1 MAVTFTL
8 YNFAKVKNS
17 TALPTDE
24 NITIET
30 GEFNAPVSVMA
41 PEALFKLPVASVP
54 AYNYCY
60 IQEFHRYYFITEWV
74 WNNGLWVA
82 YLTIDVL
89 ATYKTQIGA
98 ANMFILRSSAEYNPN
113 VADTMYPTLSNRTS
127 TCTLKASP
135 FYSNFNSG
143 YYVVGLINS
152 DTNTVGATNYYF
164 MSPTQ
169 FRAFMSN
176 MFTSIDY
183 MNISTAEISAN
194 LQKALINPFQYV
206 ASAMWFPFDVTA
218 DRDNAAGLRSPL
230 PIGWWSVDGSA
241 YYLGKMHH
249 SGEYTITVPKHPQSG
264 TRGKWV
270 NLAPYSTYSLEFWPW
285 GEIPL
290 DSAKLVDVET
300 LNLSYVVDYLTGVG
314 TLRVTGDT
322 GDGAIAVSVA
332 QVGVPI
338 QVAQIAMNF
347 GNLTPA
353 SGVAALLGGAALGV
367 GINNVTE
374 QIQTIVSGAKDV
386 WSTVTSGIV
395 PNAVAGGRTAS
406 AAGVLTGAAIGM
418 GHGGGGV
425 AGGGSGRGGSGAG
438 SSISVDKVLSNIGN
452 AINSVLA
459 DVSVS
464 GSNGGTACFSLGVR
478 VNAHF
483 TNISN
488 EDNNFTGRPLCE
500 FRKPNN
506 MQDGF
511 LQVLN
516 GDIAIVSDYAPSQ
529 NETDLVKAFLEGGFF
544 WVNN

>member
-1 MAVTFTL
+1 M
-8 YNFAKVKNS
+8 
-17 TALPTDE
+17 
-24 NITIET
+24 
-30 GEFNAPVSVMA
+30 
-41 PEALFKLPVASVP
+41 
-54 AYNYCY
+54 
-60 IQEFHRYYFITEWV
+60 
-74 WNNGLWVA
+74 
-82 YLTIDVL
+82 
-89 ATYKTQIGA
+89 
-98 ANMFILRSSAEYNPN
+98 
-113 VADTMYPTLSNRTS
+113 
-127 TCTLKASP
+127 
-135 FYSNFNSG
+135 
-143 YYVVGLINS
+143 
-152 DTNTVGATNYYF
+152 
-164 MSPTQ
+164 
-169 FRAFMSN
+169 
-176 MFTSIDY
+176 
-183 MNISTAEISAN
+183 
-194 LQKALINPFQYV
+194 
-206 ASAMWFPFDVTA
+206 
-218 DRDNAAGLRSPL
+218 
-230 PIGWWSVDGSA
+230 
-241 YYLGKMHH
+241 
-249 SGEYTITVPKHPQSG
+249 
-264 TRGKWV
+264 
-270 NLAPYSTYSLEFWPW
+270 
-285 GEIPL
+285 
-290 DSAKLVDVET
+290 
-300 LNLSYVVDYLTGVG
+300 
-314 TLRVTGDT
+314 TGDT

-374 QIQTIVSGAKDV
+374 QIQTVVSGAKDV

-483 TNISN
+483 TNISD

-500 FRKPNN
+500 FRTPNN
-506 MQDGF
+506 MENGF